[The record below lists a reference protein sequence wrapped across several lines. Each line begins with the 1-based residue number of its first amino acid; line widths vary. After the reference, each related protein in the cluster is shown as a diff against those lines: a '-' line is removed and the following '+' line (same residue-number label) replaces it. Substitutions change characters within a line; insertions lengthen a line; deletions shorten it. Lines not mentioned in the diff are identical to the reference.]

1 MCILRTVAPC
11 VVGCLLASASAAAAQ
26 QAGSVDPTAP
36 LTPALAAQLS
46 QNADRPVIVIMK
58 RQGIGAAAVD
68 DQAPVMSELA
78 QVHASHVK
86 PYRIVNAFAA
96 TVSDGEVARLRANPA
111 IAQVIPD
118 VVI

>member
-1 MCILRTVAPC
+1 MCILKTIAPC
-11 VVGCLLASASAAAAQ
+11 VAAWLLASASAAAAQ

-58 RQGIGAAAVD
+58 RQGISAAAVD
-68 DQAPVMSELA
+68 QMPVMSELA
-78 QVHASHVK
+78 QVHASHIK

-96 TVSDGEVARLRANPA
+96 TVSE
-111 IAQVIPD
+111 
-118 VVI
+118 